1 VSANL
6 LVVCT
11 ANIARSPLAEALFEV
26 HARARGLDGQVGIVS
41 AGTRARVGDAAA
53 PPSVEI
59 AATWGVDLR
68 RHRSQPVSDEL
79 LERSDLVLTMTEE
92 HRDVLSGRGARV
104 AQRCFTVRE
113 LHRLLEDVE
122 VAVSP
127 MASPGTVQPT
137 GTAGAS
143 SGARASGPASASGGT
158 QAAGPASASGAAHAA
173 GPATSSQTAHA
184 HSTPPAERIAEVV
197 QQAHRRR
204 PVSARPGPEDIRD
217 PYGHSHDVYRSVA
230 TELVELVGALATP
243 LLGPVPPAAHAN
255 LPRSPRARRQGR
267 RRRGS

>member
-122 VAVSP
+122 VAGVHVP
-127 MASPGTVQPT
+127 
-137 GTAGAS
+137 AGA
-143 SGARASGPASASGGT
+143 
-158 QAAGPASASGAAHAA
+158 HVLV
-173 GPATSSQTAHA
+173 SQYVTHRD
-184 HSTPPAERIAEVV
+184 PRWFPEPERFDPWRW
-197 QQAHRRR
+197 HRRPER
-204 PVSARPGPEDIRD
+204 ELPRGAYVPFGGGNRRCLGEHFALLEARIILLAIAHHVRLAPLD
-217 PYGHSHDVYRSVA
+217 PRH
-230 TELVELVGALATP
+230 
-243 LLGPVPPAAHAN
+243 PVPVAQ
-255 LPRSPRARRQGR
+255 PRATYRPRGR
-267 RRRGS
+267 VPMRVTWRTS